1 MADDSSDTTAA
12 LVKTLGGASLGLGL
26 SELLSPATVAAVAG
40 INNTGRSRAVIRAL
54 GLREC
59 GHAAAVLL
67 GPSELVWTR
76 VGGDVL
82 DLTLLGVALSKSI
95 HPRRRQRGTIAALA
109 LAVIGAADLY
119 TALRTTRSNGRH
131 AALSH

>member
-1 MADDSSDTTAA
+1 MTDTTAT
-12 LVKTLGGASLGLGL
+12 LVKTLGGASLGIGL
-26 SELLSPATVAAVAG
+26 SELVAPTKVAAAAG
-40 INNTGRSRAVIRAL
+40 INDTSRSRAVIRAL

-67 GPSELVWTR
+67 GSSELVWTR
-76 VGGDVL
+76 VAGDVL
-82 DLTLLGVALSKSI
+82 DESLLGLALAKSI
-95 HPRRRQRGTIAALA
+95 HPRRRQRGAMSALG

-131 AALSH
+131 AALSY